1 MVAILRAFWLCAVT
15 VIEDR
20 VCLPGVCAVI
30 KNYHVGSGLE
40 GGTVTPNAAVR
51 ASSVP
56 VSSKAIL
63 QKLPLKVCAGSMV
76 NVLFFLHQFPEK
88 NVRLHG

>member
-1 MVAILRAFWLCAVT
+1 
-15 VIEDR
+15 
-20 VCLPGVCAVI
+20 VCLQIENDLVIPTLHAVI

-40 GGTVTPNAAVR
+40 GGAVTPSAAVR

-63 QKLPLKVCAGSMV
+63 QKLPLKVCV
-76 NVLFFLHQFPEK
+76 CV
-88 NVRLHG
+88 